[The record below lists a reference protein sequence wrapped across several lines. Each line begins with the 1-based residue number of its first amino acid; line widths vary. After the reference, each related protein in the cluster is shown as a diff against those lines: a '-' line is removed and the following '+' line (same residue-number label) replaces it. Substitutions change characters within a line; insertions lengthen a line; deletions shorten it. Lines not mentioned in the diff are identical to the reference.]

1 METPLTNRMLEMAIK
16 IQQIPAPSFFESERA
31 KFIRDQFIK
40 ESLEDIIID
49 DIGNVFGR
57 LPGTGSISPIV
68 ISAHMDTVFPADTNL
83 EIRQQADKIAGPGIG
98 DNAIGLAGLFGLLW
112 ALNQRKKS
120 LTNDLWLVANV
131 GEEGLGDLR
140 GMQAIVDRFGDKPK
154 AYIVLEGMALGQIY
168 HRGLDVQR
176 YRIIVKTLGGHSW
189 VNHGRPS
196 AVHELAQIITRLLD
210 LQIPEE
216 PRTTLNV
223 GVISGGMSVNA
234 IAAEAHLDLDLRSED
249 PSALADLKTQVES
262 TIQNS
267 IYPGIRIEIESIGR
281 RPVGEIPLDHP
292 LVRLAMQ
299 SLESVGIQPR
309 INIGSTDA
317 NIPLSRG
324 YSAVCLG
331 LTTGDGAHTINE
343 YIHIP
348 PLQQGLRQLL
358 NVVDGLDRS

>member
-1 METPLTNRMLEMAIK
+1 MDTPLANRMLERAIK

-31 KFIRDQFIK
+31 EFIRDQFIK
-40 ESLEDIIID
+40 ESLEDIAID
-49 DIGNVFGR
+49 DIGNVIGR
-57 LPGTGSISPIV
+57 LPGSGSISPIV
-68 ISAHMDTVFPADTNL
+68 VSAHMDTVFPADTNL
-83 EIRQQADKIAGPGIG
+83 EIRRQVDKIAGPGIG
-98 DNAIGLAGLFGLLW
+98 DNAVGLAGLFGLLW
-112 ALNQRKKS
+112 ALNQREKS

-140 GMQAIVDRFGDKPK
+140 GMQAIVDRFRDKPR
-154 AYIVLEGMALGQIY
+154 AYIILEGMALGQIY
-168 HRGLDVQR
+168 HRGLDVRR

-196 AVHELAQIITRLLD
+196 AVHELAQIVTRLLD

-223 GVISGGMSVNA
+223 GVISGGMSVNT

-249 PSALADLKTQVES
+249 PSALADLMAQVES
-262 TIQNS
+262 TIQRS
-267 IYPGIRIEIESIGR
+267 KYPGIRIEIESIGQ
-281 RPVGEIPLDHP
+281 RPIGEISLDHP
-292 LVRLAMQ
+292 LVQLAMQ

-309 INIGSTDA
+309 VNIGSTDA

-324 YSAVCLG
+324 YPAVCLG
-331 LTTGDGAHTINE
+331 LTTGNGAHTINE

-358 NVVDGLDRS
+358 NVVDGLDRI